1 MRRRV
6 SPKIRAFVAQRAGY
20 RCEYCHIHE
29 SDTFYGCQVEHII
42 SLKHG
47 GTNDPDNLAYACA
60 FCNYAK
66 GTDIA
71 TVLDDADHPVR
82 LFNPR
87 RDRWEDHF
95 TLEGAYII
103 PLTKVGEATVRLLG
117 FNHPLRLAER
127 ELLIKTGRY
136 QPPRKQDTPGL

>member
-1 MRRRV
+1 MRR
-6 SPKIRAFVAQRAGY
+6 KISKRLRELVAQRAGY
-20 RCEYCHIHE
+20 RCEYCLIHE
-29 SDTFYGCQVEHII
+29 SDTFYGCQLEHII

-71 TVLDDADHPVR
+71 TFLDDTDHPVR

-95 TLEGAYII
+95 KLEGVYIVPVTNI
-103 PLTKVGEATVRLLG
+103 GEATVRLLG
-117 FNHPLRLAER
+117 LNHPLRLAER
-127 ELLIKTGRY
+127 ELLIRAGRY
-136 QPPRKQDTPGL
+136 HPQRRHPKP

>member
-1 MRRRV
+1 MRR
-6 SPKIRAFVAQRAGY
+6 KISAKLRAVVAERAGY
-20 RCEYCHIHE
+20 RCEYCQIHE

-47 GTNDPDNLAYACA
+47 GTDTLDNLAYACA

-71 TVLDDADHPVR
+71 TIIDDADYPVR

-87 RDRWEDHF
+87 RDRWQDHF
-95 TLEGAYII
+95 RLDGAYIV

-117 FNHPLRLAER
+117 LNHPSRIAER
-127 ELLIKTGRY
+127 ELLIRAGRY
-136 QPPRKQDTPGL
+136 QVPRKEADTG